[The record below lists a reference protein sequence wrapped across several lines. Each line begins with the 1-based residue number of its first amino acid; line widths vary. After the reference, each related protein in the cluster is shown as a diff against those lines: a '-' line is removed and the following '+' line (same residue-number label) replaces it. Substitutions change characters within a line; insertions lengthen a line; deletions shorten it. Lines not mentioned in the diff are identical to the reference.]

1 MTHADERHN
10 SGLEYLAFSLVLKL
24 VLVFCVLRLPK
35 FQTSGSS
42 HNDCQLYK
50 NVTELLFNALYVDI
64 MLCNHMGK

>member
-1 MTHADERHN
+1 MTYVDERHN
-10 SGLEYLAFSLVLKL
+10 SGLQYFAFFLVPKL
-24 VLVFCVLRLPK
+24 VLVFCVPRLPK

-50 NVTELLFNALYVDI
+50 NVTELLFDALYVDI